1 LNDYGSI
8 LNYEA
13 VMMNR
18 RHVLAVLAAA
28 PYAASCSPSA
38 DPAVSWREPGA
49 GQADPRRFALAHA
62 ILAPNPHN
70 TQPWQVTLDGER
82 GMTLYCDLDRRLPFT
97 DPNDRQ
103 ITIGC
108 GAFLELYRIAAA
120 SQGHFAQV
128 TYFPDGEPSPRLDDK
143 PLARVEFLPTAN
155 AAADPLFDYITQRR
169 TNRNLYD
176 VERVPDDA
184 LLLRATGSI
193 AGFMG
198 AAQWTTAPE
207 RVATLRDLV
216 WRAFDREMRTRGA
229 QEETYRWLRFGEAE
243 MAEHRDGLGV
253 QGPLVGV
260 LRGMGLLNEDAMLDP
275 DSFANQSALKDWRAK
290 AMSSPAFMWLAT
302 ADDRPA
308 TRLAAGAAYA
318 RLNLMATALGV
329 AMHPWSQ
336 ALQEYPEMAEL
347 YLEAKHALGAD
358 DQVMQMLVR
367 VGYADPAPPAPR
379 RDPATLVRA

>member
-1 LNDYGSI
+1 
-8 LNYEA
+8 
-13 VMMNR
+13 MMNR

-28 PYAASCSPSA
+28 PYAASCAPSA
-38 DPAVSWREPGA
+38 DPAIGWREPGA

-62 ILAPNPHN
+62 VLAPNPHN

-97 DPNDRQ
+97 DPYDRQ

-155 AAADPLFDYITQRR
+155 AAADPLFEYITQRR
-169 TNRNLYD
+169 TNRNVYD
-176 VERVPDDA
+176 AERVPDEA
-184 LLLRATGSI
+184 LLLRATSSI

-198 AAQWTTAPE
+198 AAQWTTQPE
-207 RVATLRDLV
+207 RVTALRDLV
-216 WRAFDREMRTRGA
+216 WRAFDRELRTRKA
-229 QEETYRWLRFGEAE
+229 QEETYRWLRFGEGEIAR
-243 MAEHRDGLGV
+243 HRDGLGV
-253 QGPLVGV
+253 QGPLAGV
-260 LRGMGLLNEDAMLDP
+260 LRWMGFLDEENMLNP
-275 DSFANQSALKDWRAK
+275 DGFANQSTLKDWREK

-318 RLNLMATALGV
+318 RLNLTATALGL
-329 AMHPWSQ
+329 AIHPWSQ
-336 ALQEYPEMAEL
+336 ALEEYPDMAEL
-347 YLEAKHALGAD
+347 YAEAKHALGAD
-358 DQVMQMLVR
+358 DQTVQMLVR
-367 VGYADPAPPAPR
+367 VGYADPVPPSPR
-379 RDPATLVRA
+379 RDPAALIRA